1 MTKALLIGGSIVGG
15 IFVGFV
21 VYKVVKKKGPELLAT
36 AAKKTSEVRKRI
48 SETVAEAKQ
57 AFSEGFTSAYY
68 GSQRK
73 AAVTA

>member
-21 VYKVVKKKGPELLAT
+21 AYKVAKKNGPKLLAT
-36 AAKKTSEVRKRI
+36 VRKKTSDVGKRTSGMI
-48 SETVAEAKQ
+48 ADVKQ
-57 AFSEGFTSAYY
+57 GFSEGFTSAYY

>member
-21 VYKVVKKKGPELLAT
+21 AYKVVKKKGPKLLA
-36 AAKKTSEVRKRI
+36 AAGKKTSDVRKRASKI
-48 SETVAEAKQ
+48 IADAKRG
-57 AFSEGFTSAYY
+57 FSEGFTSAYC

-73 AAVTA
+73 APVTA

>member
-21 VYKVVKKKGPELLAT
+21 AYKVAKKKGPELLAT
-36 AAKKTSEVRKRI
+36 ARKKASEVRKRT
-48 SETVAEAKQ
+48 SEAVAEVKQ

-73 AAVTA
+73 AAVTV